1 MIIYHGTDHVL
12 SKPLFGFGKNDN
24 DYGSGF
30 YTTESPEKAAEWAIN
45 NGSDTSIV
53 NKYEIDTTGLKV
65 LYLDEYGV
73 LAWVAEIVNN
83 RGARGDIANLRAEQF
98 IGKYKIDTDSADII
112 IGYRADDSYTDVVD
126 AFLNNSINIDEVE
139 RLFRKG
145 ELGKQVFI
153 KSKEAFNR
161 LQFRGYE
168 EVYEKD
174 YNNDSEFK
182 ARSEV
187 SKFLRNRMSQIIVN
201 NFEPSGITVTEAL
214 ERTYAFNKDYKY
226 YEEVNN
232 DFEPEIDD
240 EDEDIGDL

>member
-30 YTTESPEKAAEWAIN
+30 YTTDSPEKAAEWAIN

-98 IGKYKIDTDSADII
+98 IGKYKIDTDSANII
-112 IGYRADDSYTDVVD
+112 IGYRADDSYFSFAQDFINGAISVRQLGNAMKLGNLGTQFVLKSQKAFD
-126 AFLNNSINIDEVE
+126 A
-139 RLFRKG
+139 
-145 ELGKQVFI
+145 I
-153 KSKEAFNR
+153 KFT
-161 LQFRGYE
+161 GYE
-168 EVYEKD
+168 IAESAEWFAKKELRDKSARRQYFDVEK
-174 YNNDSEFK
+174 
-182 ARSEV
+182 
-187 SKFLRNRMSQIIVN
+187 NRRQ
-201 NFEPSGITVTEAL
+201 
-214 ERTYAFNKDYKY
+214 R
-226 YEEVNN
+226 
-232 DFEPEIDD
+232 
-240 EDEDIGDL
+240 GDLYFVQILDEEIKADDSRLR